1 MPAAPVLDVTDAT
14 FQTEV
19 IERSATLP
27 VVVDLWAPWCG
38 PCVQLGPMIE
48 AIVAETDGAVQL
60 VKINID
66 ENPGAGQTFKVQSI
80 PAVYAVSEGK
90 VVDGFIG
97 AQPEWNIRQF
107 VEKLVPATEP
117 SPIDLAVASGDEA
130 TLRAALAEAPA
141 DERLVVAL
149 AEVLLAA
156 DRAPEALELLARI
169 PESAETRRIAALA
182 RTGTIESDDVEQRLS
197 ALLPEVKSDEAA
209 RQTFVDILELM
220 GPDDERTSVWRRR
233 LTTSLY

>member
-169 PESAETRRIAALA
+169 LESAETRRIAALA